1 MDAGLI
7 SAFDGLGL
15 KGDRLASQG
24 GLTVPHQPLAGEA
37 GIRKVS
43 LYSALSLSLSLFSL
57 RTETTPSSISL
68 VSDFPLAEARSL
80 IPTSFMNTT
89 PLAARSHSIVE

>member
-1 MDAGLI
+1 MDAGLV

-24 GLTVPHQPLAGEA
+24 GLTVPRQTSAGEA

-43 LYSALSLSLSLFSL
+43 LHSIHLLSL
-57 RTETTPSSISL
+57 P
-68 VSDFPLAEARSL
+68 
-80 IPTSFMNTT
+80 
-89 PLAARSHSIVE
+89 